1 MNYKSTYISH
11 DIDTS
16 EVIETFGKLLHQLN
30 AIMNNMDSDNVK
42 RLNTNKTVIK
52 SEDGCTEIDGAKLIM
67 RDGSGTERL
76 SIGAEKNGTF
86 VFRLNNAAGQNSIK
100 LSSSGD
106 AVFCGDIETEKNA
119 SVGNNLYIGKD
130 ETGAGEKMIKFYDDA
145 EDDSKQVL
153 IRAVKSESGVTELE
167 IRAEKI
173 KLNTLSGVTDAG
185 GYYFVTTSPY
195 SAYVVIDGTEYPVKF
210 R

>member
-1 MNYKSTYISH
+1 MADLLFDNLGDMSGAETEDILIRLYKTLEVML
-11 DIDTS
+11 TS
-16 EVIETFGKLLHQLN
+16 LN
-30 AIMNNMDSDNVK
+30 SSNVK
-42 RLNTNKTVIK
+42 KLETDKTKI
-52 SEDGCTEIDGAKLIM
+52 SSSDGCTEIDGAKLIM
-67 RDGSGTERL
+67 RDGGGTERL

-119 SVGNNLYIGKD
+119 SVGNNLFIGKD
-130 ETGAGEKMIKFYDDA
+130 ETDAGEKMIKFYEDA

-173 KLNTLSGVTDAG
+173 KLNTLSGVTDG
-185 GYYFVTTSPY
+185 GGNYFVTATPY